1 MHEEQHLL
9 EVFLWKA
16 YKVFQ
21 IFGDFLEGKY
31 IKTVCMNIHSIAI
44 TKHAES
50 TQN

>member
-9 EVFLWKA
+9 VVFLWKA
-16 YKVFQ
+16 YKVFH

-31 IKTVCMNIHSIAI
+31 IKTLCMNIHFIAI